1 MVMHIPHIFQDL
13 NMVSV
18 AVRLLM
24 ALVFGGVIGLERGAN
39 RHPAGFRTHIL
50 VCVGS
55 TLAMMTNVYVFD
67 LWGSVT
73 DPVRLGA
80 QVITG
85 VGFLGAGTILLTGRH
100 RIRGL
105 TTAAGLW
112 ASACLGLAIG
122 AGFYEGAIGGAIV
135 ILVSLSLLPRL
146 ENYAY
151 RHSGIINLYIEVEA
165 LRMYRAII
173 DGVRKE
179 GLKIYEVHL
188 DSGDTLMPGGVAF
201 VISIKRPKDKSE
213 EAIIGELTEME
224 GVTLV
229 DQI

>member
-112 ASACLGLAIG
+112 ASAQ
-122 AGFYEGAIGGAIV
+122 
-135 ILVSLSLLPRL
+135 R
-146 ENYAY
+146 
-151 RHSGIINLYIEVEA
+151 
-165 LRMYRAII
+165 
-173 DGVRKE
+173 DRKS
-179 GLKIYEVHL
+179 V
-188 DSGDTLMPGGVAF
+188 V
-201 VISIKRPKDKSE
+201 
-213 EAIIGELTEME
+213 
-224 GVTLV
+224 
-229 DQI
+229 

>member
-135 ILVSLSLLPRL
+135 IFVSLSLLPRL